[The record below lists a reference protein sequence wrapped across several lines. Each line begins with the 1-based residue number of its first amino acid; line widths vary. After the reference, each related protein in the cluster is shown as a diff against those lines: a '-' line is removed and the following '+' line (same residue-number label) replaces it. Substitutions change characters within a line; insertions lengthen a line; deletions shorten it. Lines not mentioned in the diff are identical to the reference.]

1 MKITVVL
8 NRGKKGADCSEDVRT
23 KLEQLTGKSCY
34 VIIRKD
40 NSRINNIIKKGIT

>member
-8 NRGKKGADCSEDVRT
+8 NRGKSAQEVADTIET
-23 KLEQLTGKSCY
+23 KIAQLTGKPCR

-40 NSRINNIIKKGIT
+40 NSRLNSIIKGKT